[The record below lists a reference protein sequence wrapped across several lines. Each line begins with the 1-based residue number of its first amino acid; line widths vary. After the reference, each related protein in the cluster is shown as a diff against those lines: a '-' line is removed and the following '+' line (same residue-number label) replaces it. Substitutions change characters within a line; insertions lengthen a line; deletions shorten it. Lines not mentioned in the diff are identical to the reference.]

1 MKPIRKMYLYDAIVF
16 LEQSQKKV
24 CKLMVPTLYNIVRH
38 AMQKKLDPFR
48 LYIHGCIIG
57 KTMRFKGI
65 RYHAK
70 GRGGR
75 EERDICQI
83 RVIVEERDEK

>member
-1 MKPIRKMYLYDAIVF
+1 
-16 LEQSQKKV
+16 
-24 CKLMVPTLYNIVRH
+24 
-38 AMQKKLDPFR
+38 
-48 LYIHGCIIG
+48 
-57 KTMRFKGI
+57 MRFKGI